1 MLNNRNNFGFKS
13 GGMAPEI
20 PELVP
25 FEQDIFEMI
34 NKIKFRHYHNK
45 FLNDLEDDLENVRKN
60 NANKVIIAA
69 DKTRNLYKCS
79 SEWYRKTV
87 RTEITKDYR
96 GVEDS
101 EVNQV
106 DEEAANIAE
115 RLGLEKRMEA
125 FPKKEVYVTTKDHKE
140 DFARKPKFR
149 LINPAKPDI
158 GRISRIKLQDWMTR
172 LRTRLDLNQWRS
184 TQEVVDWFNSLEN
197 KQKLKF
203 IKFDIESFY
212 PSITKELLNKTIKWA
227 KSVEPVHKGC
237 SQKDMDCDECNEDLD
252 IIYAARRNF
261 VFNNEKPFVKKGR
274 ENFDV
279 TMGAWDGAEVAELVG
294 LYLLHQ
300 MSRNVFGK
308 NMFGLYRDDGLAVTM
323 GSNKTNEFHV
333 KQALR
338 NVFSAA
344 GLGITIEI
352 NLVQTDFL
360 DLELNLKTGT
370 HSEWRKPGD
379 LPQYINTRSNHP
391 PNIIKQ
397 IPTMVVKRLSRLSSN
412 EEIFNNQKE
421 KYEKALDDSGYSSSH
436 FRQIFGNVEGYNGKN
451 LKYIPKQDK
460 KEKKKRKDRQVTW
473 FNPPFSLNVQTD
485 IGKKFLNLV
494 KKHFKKGGKID
505 RTGFSLSKILNV
517 HTVKLSY
524 STTNNV
530 ARHIVKHNS
539 KVLNE
544 GKKQEQRKCN
554 CGRKYACPLDGDCG
568 VGPLVYQADVIEP
581 NRTMQY
587 IGMTGRTFKDRFTE
601 HRSAMTN
608 RKTAERQ
615 PTRLSKHVWSLK
627 DKNIQH
633 EVKWKVRARTGIY
646 FPGAKYCDTC
656 ITESM
661 LILEADRKTS
671 LNLRTEF
678 YLNANI

>member
-1 MLNNRNNFGFKS
+1 M
-13 GGMAPEI
+13 
-20 PELVP
+20 
-25 FEQDIFEMI
+25 
-34 NKIKFRHYHNK
+34 
-45 FLNDLEDDLENVRKN
+45 
-60 NANKVIIAA
+60 
-69 DKTRNLYKCS
+69 
-79 SEWYRKTV
+79 
-87 RTEITKDYR
+87 
-96 GVEDS
+96 
-101 EVNQV
+101 
-106 DEEAANIAE
+106 
-115 RLGLEKRMEA
+115 
-125 FPKKEVYVTTKDHKE
+125 
-140 DFARKPKFR
+140 
-149 LINPAKPDI
+149 
-158 GRISRIKLQDWMTR
+158 SRAKLQDWMAR
-172 LRTRLDLNQWRS
+172 LRTKLDLNQWRS
-184 TQEVVDWFNSLEN
+184 TQEVVSWFNGLKN

-212 PSITKELLNKTIKWA
+212 PSITKELLNKTITWA
-227 KSVEPVHKGC
+227 RSVEPIHIGC
-237 SQKDMDCDECNEDLD
+237 SKKDANCEVCNDDLD
-252 IIYAARRNF
+252 IIYAARKNF
-261 VFNNEKPFVKKGR
+261 VFNNGKPFVKKGDD
-274 ENFDV
+274 NFDV

-294 LYLLHQ
+294 IYLLHQ
-300 MSRNVFGK
+300 MSLNVFEK
-308 NMFGLYRDDGLAVTM
+308 NMFGLYRDDGLAVTR
-323 GSNKTNEFHV
+323 GSNQSNEFHV

-338 NVFSAA
+338 NVFRAA
-344 GLGITIEI
+344 GLKITIEI

-397 IPTMVVKRLSRLSSN
+397 IPTMVAKRLSRLSSN
-412 EEIFNNQKE
+412 EEIFDNQKE
-421 KYEKALDDSGYSSSH
+421 KYEKALEDSGYGSTR
-436 FRQIFGNVEGYNGKN
+436 FRQLFGNVEGYDGKN
-451 LKYIPKQDK
+451 LKYVPKQEK
-460 KEKKKRKDRQVTW
+460 KEKKKRQARQVTW
-473 FNPPFSLNVQTD
+473 FNPPFNLNVRVD

-494 KKHFKKGGKID
+494 RKHFKKGGKID
-505 RTGFSLSKILNV
+505 QTGLNLSKILNV

-524 STTNNV
+524 STTNNI
-530 ARHIVKHNS
+530 ARHIVKHNN
-539 KVLNE
+539 KALNQE
-544 GKKQEQRKCN
+544 KKQEQRKCN

-633 EVKWKVRARTGIY
+633 EVKWKMRARTGIY

-671 LNLRTEF
+671 LNLRTEILTKCKHMKQF
-678 YLNANI
+678 SLHDRILLPRKKKKK